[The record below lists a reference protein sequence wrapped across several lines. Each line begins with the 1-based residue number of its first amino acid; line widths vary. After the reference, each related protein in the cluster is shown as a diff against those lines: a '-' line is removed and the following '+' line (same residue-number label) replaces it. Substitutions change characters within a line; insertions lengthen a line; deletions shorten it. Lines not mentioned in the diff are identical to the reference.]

1 MQTHFNRTAVISNR
15 IQQPLYK
22 LKKLFDT
29 EKELVAAEKVV
40 DEENEKKK
48 LASEQKKEE
57 ASKVE
62 DAFKARNAARREY
75 NTKLVEARKIYNDAI
90 IAAKKAFNETLTTAT
105 DAKDKAEE
113 AYNTALKEFTAKYE
127 SYHMTLK
134 DGDNVVT
141 ISNASD
147 KNFETMGKEFN
158 SFLDSLLNIWKL

>member
-1 MQTHFNRTAVISNR
+1 MKFYSE
-15 IQQPLYK
+15 K

-29 EKELVAAEKVV
+29 EKDLVAAEKVV
-40 DEENEKKK
+40 DEENAKKK

>member
-1 MQTHFNRTAVISNR
+1 MKFYSE
-15 IQQPLYK
+15 K

-40 DEENEKKK
+40 DEENKKKK

-57 ASKVE
+57 AKVVE

-90 IAAKKAFNETLTTAT
+90 IAAKKAFNETLTSAT
-105 DAKDKAEE
+105 DVKDKAEE
-113 AYNTALKEFTAKYE
+113 AYNKALKDFTAKYE

>member
-1 MQTHFNRTAVISNR
+1 MKFYSE
-15 IQQPLYK
+15 K

-29 EKELVAAEKVV
+29 EKDLVAAEKVV

-141 ISNASD
+141 ISNSSD

>member
-1 MQTHFNRTAVISNR
+1 MKFYSE
-15 IQQPLYK
+15 K

-40 DEENEKKK
+40 DEENQKNK

-90 IAAKKAFNETLTTAT
+90 IAAKRTFNETLTSAT
-105 DAKDKAEE
+105 EAKDKAEE
-113 AYNTALKEFTAKYE
+113 AYNVALKEFTAKYE

>member
-1 MQTHFNRTAVISNR
+1 MKFYSE
-15 IQQPLYK
+15 K

-29 EKELVAAEKVV
+29 EKDLVAAEKVV
-40 DEENEKKK
+40 DEENQKKR

-75 NTKLVEARKIYNDAI
+75 NTKLVEARKIYNDAV

>member
-1 MQTHFNRTAVISNR
+1 MKQ
-15 IQQPLYK
+15 
-22 LKKLFDT
+22 KKL
-29 EKELVAAEKVV
+29 
-40 DEENEKKK
+40 
-48 LASEQKKEE
+48 QKKQKRDLEATKAKNAELAKAKKQE

-90 IAAKKAFNETLTTAT
+90 IAAKKAFNETLTSAT

>member
-1 MQTHFNRTAVISNR
+1 MKFYSE
-15 IQQPLYK
+15 K

-29 EKELVAAEKVV
+29 EKDLVAAEKVV

-90 IAAKKAFNETLTTAT
+90 IAAKKAFNETLTSAT

-113 AYNTALKEFTAKYE
+113 AYNVALKEFTAKYE

>member
-1 MQTHFNRTAVISNR
+1 MKFYSE
-15 IQQPLYK
+15 K

-40 DEENEKKK
+40 DEENQKKK
-48 LASEQKKEE
+48 VASEQKKEE

-75 NTKLVEARKIYNDAI
+75 NTKLVEARKVYNDAI
-90 IAAKKAFNETLTTAT
+90 IAAKKTFNETLTSAT
-105 DAKDKAEE
+105 EAKDKAEE
-113 AYNTALKEFTAKYE
+113 AYNVALKEFTAKYE

>member
-1 MQTHFNRTAVISNR
+1 MKFYSE
-15 IQQPLYK
+15 K

>member
-1 MQTHFNRTAVISNR
+1 MKFYSE
-15 IQQPLYK
+15 K

-29 EKELVAAEKVV
+29 EKDLVAAEKVV

-90 IAAKKAFNETLTTAT
+90 IAAKRTFNETLTSAT
-105 DAKDKAEE
+105 EAKDKAEE

>member
-1 MQTHFNRTAVISNR
+1 MKFYSE
-15 IQQPLYK
+15 K

-29 EKELVAAEKVV
+29 EKDLVAAEKVV

-75 NTKLVEARKIYNDAI
+75 NTKLVEARKIYNDEI
-90 IAAKKAFNETLTTAT
+90 IAAKKTFNETLTSAT
-105 DAKDKAEE
+105 EAKDKAEE
-113 AYNTALKEFTAKYE
+113 AYNVALKEFTAKYE

>member
-1 MQTHFNRTAVISNR
+1 MKFYSE
-15 IQQPLYK
+15 K

-29 EKELVAAEKVV
+29 EKDLVAAEKVV

-90 IAAKKAFNETLTTAT
+90 IAAKRTFNETLTSAT
-105 DAKDKAEE
+105 EAKDKAEE
-113 AYNTALKEFTAKYE
+113 AYNVALKEFTAKYE

-147 KNFETMGKEFN
+147 KNFEAMGKEFN

>member
-1 MQTHFNRTAVISNR
+1 MKFYSE
-15 IQQPLYK
+15 K

-29 EKELVAAEKVV
+29 EKDLVAAEKVV

-90 IAAKKAFNETLTTAT
+90 IAAKRAFNETLTTAT

-113 AYNTALKEFTAKYE
+113 AYNAALKEFTAKYE

>member
-1 MQTHFNRTAVISNR
+1 MKFYSE
-15 IQQPLYK
+15 K

-40 DEENEKKK
+40 DEENQKKK

-57 ASKVE
+57 AKVVE

-90 IAAKKAFNETLTTAT
+90 IAAKKAFNETLTSAT
-105 DAKDKAEE
+105 DVKDKAEE
-113 AYNTALKEFTAKYE
+113 AYNKALKEFTAKYE

>member
-1 MQTHFNRTAVISNR
+1 MKFYSE
-15 IQQPLYK
+15 K

-40 DEENEKKK
+40 DEENKKKK

-57 ASKVE
+57 AKVVE

-90 IAAKKAFNETLTTAT
+90 IAAKKAFNETLTSAT
-105 DAKDKAEE
+105 DIKDKAEE
-113 AYNTALKEFTAKYE
+113 AYNKALKDFTAKYE

>member
-1 MQTHFNRTAVISNR
+1 MKFYSE
-15 IQQPLYK
+15 K

-90 IAAKKAFNETLTTAT
+90 IAAKRTFNETLTTAT

>member
-1 MQTHFNRTAVISNR
+1 MKFYSE
-15 IQQPLYK
+15 K

-29 EKELVAAEKVV
+29 EKDLVAAEKVV

-90 IAAKKAFNETLTTAT
+90 IAAKKTFNETLTSAT
-105 DAKDKAEE
+105 EAKDKAEE
-113 AYNTALKEFTAKYE
+113 AYNKALKEFTAKYE

>member
-1 MQTHFNRTAVISNR
+1 MKFYSE
-15 IQQPLYK
+15 K

-29 EKELVAAEKVV
+29 EKDLVAAEKVV

-57 ASKVE
+57 ANKVE

-90 IAAKKAFNETLTTAT
+90 IAAKRAFNETLTSAT
-105 DAKDKAEE
+105 EAKDKAEE
-113 AYNTALKEFTAKYE
+113 AYNVALKEFTAKYE

>member
-1 MQTHFNRTAVISNR
+1 MKFYSE
-15 IQQPLYK
+15 K

-29 EKELVAAEKVV
+29 EKDLVAAEKVA

-90 IAAKKAFNETLTTAT
+90 IAAKRTFNETLTSAT
-105 DAKDKAEE
+105 EAKDKAEE

>member
-1 MQTHFNRTAVISNR
+1 MKFYSE
-15 IQQPLYK
+15 K

-90 IAAKKAFNETLTTAT
+90 IAAKRTFNETLTSAT
-105 DAKDKAEE
+105 EAKDKAEE
-113 AYNTALKEFTAKYE
+113 AYNVALKEFTAKYE

>member
-1 MQTHFNRTAVISNR
+1 MKYYSE
-15 IQQPLYK
+15 K

-29 EKELVAAEKVV
+29 ESELTVAEKVV

-48 LASEQKKEE
+48 LASEQKREE

-62 DAFKARNAARREY
+62 EAFKARNAARREY

-90 IAAKKAFNETLTTAT
+90 IAAKRAFNETLTTAT

-147 KNFETMGKEFN
+147 KNFEAMGKEFN

>member
-1 MQTHFNRTAVISNR
+1 MKFYSE
-15 IQQPLYK
+15 K

-40 DEENEKKK
+40 DEENAKKK

-90 IAAKKAFNETLTTAT
+90 IAAKKTFNETLTSAT
-105 DAKDKAEE
+105 EAKDKAEE
-113 AYNTALKEFTAKYE
+113 AYNVALKEFTAKYE

>member
-1 MQTHFNRTAVISNR
+1 MKFYSE
-15 IQQPLYK
+15 K

-29 EKELVAAEKVV
+29 EKDLVAAEKVV

-90 IAAKKAFNETLTTAT
+90 IAAKRTFNETLTSAT
-105 DAKDKAEE
+105 EAKDKAEE
-113 AYNTALKEFTAKYE
+113 AYNIALKEFTAKYE

>member
-1 MQTHFNRTAVISNR
+1 MKFYSE
-15 IQQPLYK
+15 K

-29 EKELVAAEKVV
+29 EKDLVAAEKVV

-57 ASKVE
+57 ANKVE

-90 IAAKKAFNETLTTAT
+90 IAAKKSFNETLTTAT

-113 AYNTALKEFTAKYE
+113 AYNAALKEFTAKYE

>member
-1 MQTHFNRTAVISNR
+1 MKFYSE
-15 IQQPLYK
+15 K

-29 EKELVAAEKVV
+29 EKDLVAAEKVV

-90 IAAKKAFNETLTTAT
+90 IAAKRTFNETLTTAT

-113 AYNTALKEFTAKYE
+113 AYNAALKEFTAKYE

>member
-1 MQTHFNRTAVISNR
+1 MKFYSE
-15 IQQPLYK
+15 K

-29 EKELVAAEKVV
+29 EKDLVAAEKVV

-62 DAFKARNAARREY
+62 DAFKARNAAWREY

>member
-1 MQTHFNRTAVISNR
+1 MKYYSELTKQ
-15 IQQPLYK
+15 LYE
-22 LKKLFDT
+22 T
-29 EKELVAAEKVV
+29 
-40 DEENEKKK
+40 
-48 LASEQKKEE
+48 EE
-57 ASKVE
+57 AAKKAERDLEAAKAKNAELAKAKKQEATKVE